1 MGTSQPRSSIERG
14 ADGIMVRAM
23 LVALASLLSS
33 SAAFSAAP
41 LVPSTGTGARVVVNM
56 MAMGSLE
63 ISKPDEKEISGQA
76 MRDWLPKTAKEP
88 YSERLPPGALRFV
101 FEGRGTV
108 SAGPDGE
115 PLPVSPSTLVEVQGD
130 EVELVW
136 TPDPSSGDFQVNS
149 PEYWTSERI
158 AARNLLPIATPIL
171 SGAAVLALVYSL
183 VEGS

>member
-41 LVPSTGTGARVVVNM
+41 LVPSTGTGARAVVNM

-63 ISKPDEKEISGQA
+63 ISKPGRKDLWAA
-76 MRDWLPKTAKEP
+76 MPIGCQDGK
-88 YSERLPPGALRFV
+88 RLLRNACRRALAVCLRR
-101 FEGRGTV
+101 RGTV

-115 PLPVSPSTLVEVQGD
+115 PLPVSSTLVGCRAARWSPSD
-130 EVELVW
+130 
-136 TPDPSSGDFQVNS
+136 PDPGSGDFQVNS
-149 PEYWTSERI
+149 PSVGLRSDRGAQPASCRCADAVRRRGARWPLVGDRRI
-158 AARNLLPIATPIL
+158 
-171 SGAAVLALVYSL
+171 
-183 VEGS
+183 